1 MNDRTFTEEAKAMG
15 RTIESL
21 YAEREYLEEEVR
33 ESNRSTDR
41 IRLQM
46 VNHFIKVY
54 EEA

>member
-1 MNDRTFTEEAKAMG
+1 MNNRTFTEEAKAME
-15 RTIESL
+15 RTIKSL
-21 YAEREYLEEEVR
+21 YMEREYLEKQIR
-33 ESNRSTDR
+33 ECNRPTDS